1 MCVYLSVWFL
11 CASGLVGHIT
21 WWLFVQSTKCATL
34 ASLQTFGVKLLAS
47 LITALHVVT
56 QCSQSTYLGF
66 WASGV
71 STTNEVI
78 TTSLSDFS
86 SLSGQVRR
94 VKICKSMISLCAPPP
109 NLSRC
114 HTHLSDTSKFQQK
127 FMVNM
132 MISLVSLM
140 KPANCPKTVLLFLS
154 CIKKKLLIP
163 PHRSDSDSW
172 TGRLTMPIMPPC
184 AWWLEVWP
192 AGNVDLVNGSW
203 CPLSEKWRVRGVH
216 ALSY

>member
-140 KPANCPKTVLLFLS
+140 KPANCLNRFAISLLYQEKVVDTSSQERQWQLNRKANDAHYAS
-154 CIKKKLLIP
+154 LCLVVG
-163 PHRSDSDSW
+163 S
-172 TGRLTMPIMPPC
+172 LTCWKCGP
-184 AWWLEVWP
+184 
-192 AGNVDLVNGSW
+192 S
-203 CPLSEKWRVRGVH
+203 
-216 ALSY
+216 